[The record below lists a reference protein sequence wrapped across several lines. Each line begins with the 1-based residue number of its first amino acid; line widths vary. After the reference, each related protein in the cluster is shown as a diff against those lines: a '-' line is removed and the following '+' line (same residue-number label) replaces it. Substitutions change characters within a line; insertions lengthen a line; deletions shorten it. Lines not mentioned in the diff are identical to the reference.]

1 MPKSTP
7 GPWRAR
13 NCQTAVLVD
22 TIRNGDAMLIALV
35 ADNDSQG
42 DTDTERKMNN
52 ARLIAAA
59 PQMLEALELLSEAVR
74 SLDEQ
79 ISTVH
84 DKIVITDAV
93 SLLRLQN
100 DALSAVKQ
108 AEAAI
113 AAAKGE
119 V

>member
-13 NCQTAVLVD
+13 SCQTAVLVD
-22 TIRNGDAMLIALV
+22 AVCNGDAVLIALV

-59 PQMLEALELLSEAVR
+59 PQMLEALEAMVKRFQPES
-74 SLDEQ
+74 
-79 ISTVH
+79 H
-84 DKIVITDAV
+84 D
-93 SLLRLQN
+93 
-100 DALSAVKQ
+100 SAGCMFKNCELCK
-108 AEAAI
+108 AIAAI
-113 AAAKGE
+113 KAAKGE
-119 V
+119 E